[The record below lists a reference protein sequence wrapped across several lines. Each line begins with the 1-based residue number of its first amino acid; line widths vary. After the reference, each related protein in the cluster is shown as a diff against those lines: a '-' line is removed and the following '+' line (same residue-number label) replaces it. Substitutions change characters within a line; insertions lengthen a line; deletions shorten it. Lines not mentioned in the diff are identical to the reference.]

1 MSDNQFGPPQP
12 GFGPPQTPGAP
23 IPPQG
28 APAPQ
33 AGYGYPGPQQQ
44 PPQQQQ
50 SWGGAALPQQGY
62 PAGAPGGFPPGY
74 PAPQKKSR
82 KGLWITLSVVSAVIL
97 AGAGVVGY
105 FAYDTVS
112 KTGKYKVVMPPTFQG
127 MSSEAGADTAQ
138 QMAEQMKQ
146 DTASDP
152 DSLQPEQTVAALYA
166 TEDGS
171 RMVIAA
177 GAYGKV
183 SRPSAQVDQQ
193 FKDMEKE
200 GDTVTQKK
208 SVDAGP
214 LGGSMSCAMVKS
226 SDTPDLAVC
235 VWADYS
241 SVVLVMEKSD
251 SVDLD
256 KAAADTRE
264 LRQAAEVLK

>member
-12 GFGPPQTPGAP
+12 GFGPPQPPGAP

-33 AGYGYPGPQQQ
+33 PGYGYPGQQQ
-44 PPQQQQ
+44 PPQQQ
-50 SWGGAALPQQGY
+50 SWGGAPLPQQGY

-74 PAPQKKSR
+74 PAPPKKSR
-82 KGLWITLSVVSAVIL
+82 KGLWVTLSIVSAVIL

-105 FAYDTVS
+105 LAYDTVS
-112 KTGKYKVVMPPTFQG
+112 KSGKYKVVMPPTFQG

-146 DTASDP
+146 DSASDP
-152 DSLQPEQTVAALYA
+152 DSLQPDETVAAVYGS
-166 TEDGS
+166 EDGS
-171 RMVIAA
+171 RVLIAA
-177 GAYGKV
+177 GGYGKV
-183 SRPSAQVDQQ
+183 TRPSYQVDQQ

-214 LGGSMSCAMVKS
+214 LGGSMSCGLVTS
-226 SDTPDLAVC
+226 GDTPDLAVC

-241 SVVLVMEKSD
+241 AVVLVMEQAD
-251 SVDLD
+251 GVDLD
-256 KAAADTRE
+256 KVAADTRE
-264 LRQAAEVLK
+264 LRQVSEVAK